1 MTLKLCVLSLWTLA
15 LSAAAAVT
23 LAQNGAAPS
32 ASAPAPATAAP
43 ATATPAMAT
52 PATAPSNVGR
62 PVYSEPS
69 TGLQMPPGCHMEPS
83 WRTRLTQS
91 DYEVWIVTCKEI
103 ARTWLVKRSVIEMVN
118 ATQARLRF
126 QILDERV
133 WPEESAGDSLSVQC
147 VGRAR
152 QEAGYVVAGA
162 KWRTPPAKGGDATLT
177 LAQARQVVRA
187 DVASQKFVDA
197 PVADAQCTRY
207 PEREAMMRRLQ
218 EQSQR

>member
-1 MTLKLCVLSLWTLA
+1 MTLKFCGLSLCALA
-15 LSAAAAVT
+15 LSVSAAAA
-23 LAQNGAAPS
+23 LAQSGTAPAAPS
-32 ASAPAPATAAP
+32 SAPSTSTPAPAP
-43 ATATPAMAT
+43 
-52 PATAPSNVGR
+52 SNIGR
-62 PVYSEPS
+62 PIYSEPS
-69 TGLQMPPGCHMEPS
+69 TGLQMPPGCHMQPS

-91 DYEVWIVTCKEI
+91 DYEVWIVTCKDI
-103 ARTWLVKRSVIEMVN
+103 AHTWLVKRSVIEMVN

-147 VGRAR
+147 VGRVR
-152 QEAGYVVAGA
+152 QEAGYVVVGA

-177 LAQARQVVRA
+177 LAQARQVIRA